1 MVLIYQK
8 HFQQTFNSKT
18 KAKLKKNT
26 KKTTEIKL
34 DNIANCKMQKKIQ
47 TNKIKNPQI
56 RNFEQKK
63 TFILTNITI
72 TNE

>member
-1 MVLIYQK
+1 
-8 HFQQTFNSKT
+8 
-18 KAKLKKNT
+18 
-26 KKTTEIKL
+26 
-34 DNIANCKMQKKIQ
+34 MQKKIQ